1 MVNYRRSQEKGGT
14 YFFTVNLKNRK
25 ENYLTCYIEQLR
37 ESFRI
42 VKQQYPFEIV
52 ASVILPDHLHIIWT
66 LPDNDSVYSTRWKAI
81 KSKFTKL
88 LIKEDVLLNKNKKGE
103 YNLWQRRFWEH
114 KIRDELDLKCHVD
127 YIHYNPVKHGHVKQ
141 VIDWPHSSFHS
152 YVDKN
157 YLKIDWSGLVNV
169 DEGEFGE

>member
-42 VKQQYPFEIV
+42 VKQQYPFDIV
-52 ASVILPDHLHIIWT
+52 ASVILPDHLHMIWT
-66 LPDNDSVYSTRWKAI
+66 LPENDSDYSKRWKAI

-88 LIKEDVLLNKNKKGE
+88 LIKEGVALNKNEKGE
-103 YNLWQRRFWEH
+103 YDLWQRRFWEH
-114 KIRDELDLKCHVD
+114 QVRDNLDLKCHVD
-127 YIHYNPVKHGHVKQ
+127 YIHYNPVKHGYVQQ
-141 VIDWPHSSFHS
+141 VIDWSYSSFHS

-157 YLKIDWSGLVNV
+157 YIKIDWGGLVSIV
-169 DEGEFGE
+169 EGEFGE